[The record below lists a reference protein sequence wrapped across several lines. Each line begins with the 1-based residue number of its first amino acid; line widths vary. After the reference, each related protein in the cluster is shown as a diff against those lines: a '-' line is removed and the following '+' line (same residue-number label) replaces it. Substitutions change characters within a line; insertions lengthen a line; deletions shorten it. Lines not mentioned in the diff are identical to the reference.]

1 MKRFI
6 LISLV
11 LLLSFFNI
19 NALSALGDE
28 TPSPEIIKTEENVGN
43 TEDNAEESQVPEQGV
58 PLEDNTEE
66 GETEQED
73 QQGSEDLEKE
83 DDQINSDDYKIEYD
97 NNIDEP
103 WG

>member
-1 MKRFI
+1 MKKFL

-11 LLLSFFNI
+11 LLLSFLNM

-28 TPSPEIIKTEENVGN
+28 TSVPKIVQTEK
-43 TEDNAEESQVPEQGV
+43 NAEDSKVPEQGV
-58 PLEDNTEE
+58 PLEDNKEE
-66 GETEQED
+66 GEKEQED

-83 DDQINSDDYKIEYD
+83 DNQINSDDYKIEYD